1 MDQVGP
7 TFIAVVTSV
16 IGLAMIAVIVSQR
29 AQTPTVINSAGAAL
43 ASVIG
48 AAVSP
53 LGGSTNAGATNFGS
67 TGNNIGGISI

>member
-7 TFIAVVTSV
+7 TVITIVTAI
-16 IGLAMIAVIVSQR
+16 IGLAMLAVVLSQR
-29 AQTPTVINSAGAAL
+29 AATSQVINSSGSAL

-53 LGGSTNAGATNFGS
+53 LGGGNAGATSFSS
-67 TGNNIGGISI
+67 TGNNIGGIHL